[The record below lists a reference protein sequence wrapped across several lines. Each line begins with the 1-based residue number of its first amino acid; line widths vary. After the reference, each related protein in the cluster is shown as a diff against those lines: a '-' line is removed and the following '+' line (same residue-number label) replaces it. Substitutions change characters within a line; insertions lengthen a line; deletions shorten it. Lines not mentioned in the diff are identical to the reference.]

1 MIYFEEVPK
10 LSKVSNK
17 TKMARSCFLL
27 LVLLPVLSVAL
38 SGILK
43 VMTSTE
49 DAVDALDYLI
59 GIQKWNYSVTTN
71 TTLNTNASSMYL
83 KADEHILEWLK
94 MELKRRK
101 VEFEDVG
108 RMESS
113 LDGKDFNVRL
123 EDAYL
128 EKLANIK
135 FKGIFF
141 T

>member
-71 TTLNTNASSMYL
+71 TTLNTNASMYL